1 MAGAGGRSTPD
12 LIEELFQH
20 PEQFDF
26 FQAVRLIEQAV
37 AEQDRAQK
45 AGRVGG
51 DDGPQAE
58 PIRFR
63 ALPSLTFPAGDIS
76 SLQSASDVAR
86 TTRNPRESES
96 PGDRPRS
103 SDLILPASQD
113 QPDSAAK
120 LTWPVEMTVPF
131 MGLTGPNGVLPQHYT
146 SLVIERSHLRLKD
159 HTLREF
165 FDLFNHRAISLFY
178 RAWEKYRFPYAF
190 ERVLR
195 DDLHEDDLF
204 TSCLFSLVGQGQRSL
219 RERFHFDDHAILF
232 YGGLFAARTRNACC
246 LEQCL
251 GDYFGFSSQVIQFCG
266 QWLYLPEESQTSMP
280 SSRIRAGLNCCL
292 GENTVAGSQVWDVQ
306 SRIRVAVG
314 PLNWREFEQL
324 LPGQD
329 RLSAVAELIRL
340 YIGMELEFDIQL
352 ILRRED
358 VPLCQLADGHGYQPM
373 LGWNTWIGGAAD
385 SVSDADDAIFRF

>member
-1 MAGAGGRSTPD
+1 MAGASGRSTPD

-37 AEQDRAQK
+37 AEQDRAQRT
-45 AGRVGG
+45 GRVGG

-58 PIRFR
+58 PVRFR
-63 ALPSLTFPAGDIS
+63 ALPSLTFPAGDITH
-76 SLQSASDVAR
+76 LQSASDARR
-86 TTRNPRESES
+86 TTRNPRGSES
-96 PGDRPRS
+96 VDDR
-103 SDLILPASQD
+103 LHSQD
-113 QPDSAAK
+113 QTPANQSRSNSADE

-195 DDLHEDDLF
+195 DELHQDDLF

-219 RERFHFDDHAILF
+219 RERLHFDDHAILF
-232 YGGLFAARTRNACC
+232 YGGLFAARTRNARC

-251 GDYFGFSSQVIQFCG
+251 GDYFGFRAQVMQFCG
-266 QWLYLPEESQTSMP
+266 QWLYLPAESQTSMP
-280 SSRIRAGLNCCL
+280 STRNRAGLNCCL

-306 SRIRVAVG
+306 SRIRVSIG
-314 PLNWREFEQL
+314 PLNWQQFEQL

-329 RLSAVAELIRL
+329 RPSAVAELIRL
-340 YIGMELEFDIQL
+340 YIGIELEFDIQL

-358 VPLCQLADGHGYQPM
+358 VPLCRLADGDGYQPL

-385 SVSDADDAIFRF
+385 SVTDVKDAVFRF